1 MTNLQFLELLPIAI
15 YLITILIIGLNNRAA
30 NSSLNEFVLGGR
42 RLTLPGFIATLVTT
56 WYGGILG
63 VGEFTYLYGISN
75 WVVFGLPY
83 YLFAFIFAFYLAPK
97 IQSSP
102 HLSIPEH
109 FYQCSGNA
117 AGVISAIFTFF
128 MILPAPYVL
137 MVGFLLNWISGWPLW
152 ICIIIGTLFSM
163 IYVLSGGFQAVV
175 RTDKL
180 QFLLMFGGF
189 IVLTIVLISEY
200 GHLPFLRS
208 HLPALHLTWHGGN
221 SLQTIIAWFFIA
233 AWTFI
238 DPGFHQRCA
247 AAKTPQ
253 IARRGILISIGFW
266 FLFDLLTTTCGLYAR
281 ALLAEN
287 TITPALSFPILG
299 HQILPPLLSGLFL
312 VGLLATIMSTVD
324 SFALLSA
331 ITIGYD
337 VIGRHFKKTPKVLLI
352 KLGLAVT
359 AMISIV
365 LAIAVP
371 SVINLWLL
379 IGNIFIPPML
389 LPVISFYSSRINPSK
404 RIILLNL
411 CGSFLL
417 SFGWLILSVVHSS
430 TLAQLTFYMDIPPM
444 YPGLLASAI
453 IFSAGYIY
461 SGKPK
466 Y

>member
-1 MTNLQFLELLPIAI
+1 MIDFHFLEWLPVALYLLA
-15 YLITILIIGLNNRAA
+15 ILIIGLRSHPA
-30 NSSLNEFVLGGR
+30 NSSVDDFVLGGR
-42 RLTLPGFIATLVTT
+42 RLTLPGFVATLVTT

-83 YLFAFIFAFYLAPK
+83 YVFAFIFAFYFAPK
-97 IQSSP
+97 IQSTP

-109 FYQCSGNA
+109 FYKHSGNA
-117 AGVISAIFTFF
+117 AGALSAIFTFF

-152 ICIIIGTLFSM
+152 ICIIIGTIFSM

-200 GHLPFLRS
+200 GHLPFLRA

-247 AAKTPQ
+247 AARTPQ
-253 IARRGILISIGFW
+253 IARRGILLSIVFW
-266 FLFDLLTTTCGLYAR
+266 FLFDILTTTCGLYAR
-281 ALLAEN
+281 ALLAEG

-299 HQILPPLLSGLFL
+299 HQVLPPLLSGLFL
-312 VGLLATIMSTVD
+312 AGLLATIMSTVD
-324 SFALLSA
+324 SFSLLSA

-337 VIGRHFKKTPKVLLI
+337 LLGRRYQKASKVLLI
-352 KLGLAVT
+352 RIGLAIT
-359 AMISIV
+359 ALISIV

-371 SVINLWLL
+371 SVISLWLL

-389 LPVISFYSSRINPSK
+389 LPIIAFYSSRINPGK
-404 RIILLNL
+404 HIILLNL
-411 CGSFLL
+411 CGSFLV
-417 SFGWLILSVVHSS
+417 SFGWLILSVWQSGS
-430 TLAQLTFYMDIPPM
+430 LAQLAFFLDIPPM
-444 YPGLLASAI
+444 YPGMLASAM
-453 IFSAGYIY
+453 IFAGGYFFN
-461 SGKPK
+461 KNR
-466 Y
+466 